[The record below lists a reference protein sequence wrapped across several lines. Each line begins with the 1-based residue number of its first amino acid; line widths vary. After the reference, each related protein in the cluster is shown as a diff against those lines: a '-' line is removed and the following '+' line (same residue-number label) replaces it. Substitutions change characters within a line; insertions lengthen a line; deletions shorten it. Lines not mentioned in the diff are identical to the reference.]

1 MWRLIHSLTLAATAQ
16 TSRSQ
21 LRGIGPIAN
30 EVPTWKRGKNW
41 QSSAEAF
48 ICFATMATPNDN
60 ATAHPA
66 HQYDAEVRKVIPFY
80 DSIQSETLD
89 LVRSVAGEPALWVD
103 TGAGTGALVE
113 RALAAFPRTRFVL
126 ADPSEAMLTQARLR
140 LDGVSMERVTVLPAV
155 DSSGLSQV
163 KPRLRAQV
171 VTAVMCH
178 HYSTPPERR
187 AAVQACYDILTPGGL
202 LVVFENVECD
212 SPRGREVGLARW
224 RQFQLQQGRAPDVV
238 DQHLARFGT
247 ELKPVRIAEHL
258 ELLRT
263 VGFVTAEIFW
273 RAHLQAGFYAVKGP

>member
-1 MWRLIHSLTLAATAQ
+1 
-16 TSRSQ
+16 
-21 LRGIGPIAN
+21 
-30 EVPTWKRGKNW
+30 
-41 QSSAEAF
+41 
-48 ICFATMATPNDN
+48 MAPPNDN

-113 RALAAFPRTRFVL
+113 RAVAAFPRTRFVL

-140 LDGVSMERVTVLPAV
+140 LGGAKVERVTVLPAV
-155 DSSGLSQV
+155 DSAGLSRV
-163 KPRLRAQV
+163 EPPLRAQV

-212 SPRGREVGLARW
+212 SPRGRELGLARW
-224 RQFQLQQGRAPDVV
+224 RQFQLQQGRAPEVV

-258 ELLRT
+258 ALLRA
-263 VGFVTAEIFW
+263 VGFAPAEIFW
-273 RAHLQAGFYAVKGP
+273 RAHLQAGFYAIKSG

>member
-1 MWRLIHSLTLAATAQ
+1 
-16 TSRSQ
+16 
-21 LRGIGPIAN
+21 
-30 EVPTWKRGKNW
+30 
-41 QSSAEAF
+41 
-48 ICFATMATPNDN
+48 MATPHDN

-80 DSIQSETLD
+80 DAIQNETLD

-126 ADPSEAMLTQARLR
+126 ADPSEAMLAQARLR
-140 LDGVSMERVTVLPAV
+140 LGGVNPNRVTVLPAV
-155 DSSGLSQV
+155 GSSGLSRV
-163 KPRLRAQV
+163 EPPLRAQV

-187 AAVQACYDILTPGGL
+187 AGVQACFDILAPGGL

-224 RQFQLQQGRAPDVV
+224 RQFQLQQGRAPEAV

-258 ELLRT
+258 ELLRAT
-263 VGFVTAEIFW
+263 GFATAEIFW
-273 RAHLQAGFYAVKGP
+273 RAHMQAGFYAIKSPYLSS